1 MSQMLA
7 QRYELVEK
15 IGEGGMAV
23 VYKAR
28 CTYLDRWVAVKIL
41 RDQYA
46 NNPEFVDRF
55 QREARAAARLAHP
68 NIVSIYDVGEDQG
81 RHFIVMEYVQ
91 GENLKDYLCN
101 QGPLSPQMVAEVG
114 QQVAAAL
121 AHAHCRGIIHRDIK
135 PHNLLITPEGQV
147 KVTDFGIARAAA
159 ASSLTET
166 GVVLGSVHYF
176 SPEQARGSSV
186 DVRSDIYALGVVLY
200 ELLTGELPFTGDSP
214 IAIALSHLDSEPKPV
229 AEVCPHIPKNLERAI
244 MKAMAKDP
252 ADRYQTAGELWQDL
266 IEVAGKTAFQNEPTR
281 VLTAAPVREKQ
292 SSVVGNRPKPN
303 RKAMIWVVA
312 TLLFLSVLAGT
323 LFLFRHHFLVPVV
336 TVPSLVGR
344 TAEEARQLLDEK
356 GLVYHVLREQYSEEA
371 EGIVL
376 DQEPK
381 AGSLRKSGVGE
392 KVKVVLSKGREMVEV
407 PDVRGRTQA
416 EAEVMLANKN
426 LSVVTMR
433 EEYDP
438 VTPAGLVLNQE
449 PAPWTQ
455 LPSGGSVS
463 LILSLGPPP
472 QPVPVPDLTGK
483 DVTMA
488 EHELTELGLK
498 LGGISEEPSNIYSAG
513 KVVRTNPPAGTT
525 VTEGDSI
532 SLIVSQGP
540 STETEPMTFTLNL
553 NVPNGPPL
561 QQVEVWVVSGE
572 KQQRVYNEQLAPGQ
586 KINLSLQASPQSSV
600 RVDLDG
606 EPWKEFPVDAGSGT

>member
-7 QRYELVEK
+7 NRYELMEK

-28 CTYLDRWVAVKIL
+28 CTFLDRWVAIKIL

-91 GENLKDYLCN
+91 GENLKDYLSRR
-101 QGPLSPQMVAEVG
+101 GPLAPQTVAEMG

-135 PHNLLITPEGQV
+135 PHNLLVSPEGQV

-176 SPEQARGSSV
+176 SPEQAQGGAV
-186 DVRSDIYALGVVLY
+186 DARSDTYALGVVLY
-200 ELLTGELPFTGDSP
+200 ELLTGEPPFTGDSP
-214 IAIALSHLDSEPKPV
+214 IAIALSHLDSEPPAV
-229 AEVCPHIPKNLERAI
+229 AELCPHVPEDLEQAI

-252 ADRYQTAGELWQDL
+252 AHRYQTAGELNRALAPAASRTRAQ
-266 IEVAGKTAFQNEPTR
+266 EEPTR
-281 VLTAAPVREKQ
+281 VLTAVPGREKATATR
-292 SSVVGNRPKPN
+292 NRPKPN
-303 RKAMIWVVA
+303 RRSTTWVVA
-312 TLLFLSVLAGT
+312 TILLLSVLTGA
-323 LFLFRHHFLVPVV
+323 FLWFRYYFLVPIVE
-336 TVPSLVGR
+336 VPPLLGLQV
-344 TAEEARQLLDEK
+344 EDARLLLAEK
-356 GLVYHVLREQYSEEA
+356 GLDYYVLREVYSEEEA
-371 EGIVL
+371 GVVV

-381 AGSLRKSGVGE
+381 PSSIRKSGVGE
-392 KVKVVLSKGREMVEV
+392 KVGLIVSKGRELAQV
-407 PDVRGRTQA
+407 PDVRGQTQA
-416 EAEVMLANKN
+416 GAAAVLAQKN
-426 LSVVTMR
+426 LEAGTLR

-438 VTPAGLVLNQE
+438 VTPVGLVLGQE
-449 PAPWTQ
+449 PAPRTQ
-455 LPSGGSVS
+455 VPAGTKVALV
-463 LILSLGPPP
+463 LSLGPPP
-472 QPVPVPDLTGK
+472 QPVVVPDLAGK
-483 DVTMA
+483 DLAVA
-488 EHELTELGLK
+488 QSELTALGLE
-498 LGGISEEPSNIYSAG
+498 LGGISEEPSNIYGVG
-513 KVVRTNPPAGTT
+513 KVVRTDPPLGTT
-525 VTEGDSI
+525 VQEGDSI

-540 STETEPMTFTLNL
+540 LAEAELVTFTLNVT
-553 NVPNGPPL
+553 VPDGPP
-561 QQVEVWVVSGE
+561 QQLVEVWVVSAE
-572 KQQRVYNEQLAPGQ
+572 NEQRVFQERLAPG
-586 KINLSLQASPQSSV
+586 KKVSLSLKARPQNKV

-606 EPWKEFPVDAGSGT
+606 DTWKEFPVSAGSGT

>member
-7 QRYELVEK
+7 NRYELMEK

-28 CTYLDRWVAVKIL
+28 CTFLDRWVAIKIL

-91 GENLKDYLCN
+91 GENLKDYLSRR
-101 QGPLSPQMVAEVG
+101 GPLTPQTVAEMG

-135 PHNLLITPEGQV
+135 PHNLLVSPEGQV

-176 SPEQARGSSV
+176 SPEQAQGGAV
-186 DVRSDIYALGVVLY
+186 DARSDTYALGVVLY
-200 ELLTGELPFTGDSP
+200 ELLTGEPPFTGDSP
-214 IAIALSHLDSEPKPV
+214 IAIALSHLDSEPPAV
-229 AEVCPHIPKNLERAI
+229 AELCPHVPEDLEQAI

-252 ADRYQTAGELWQDL
+252 AHRYQTAGELNRALAPAASRTRAQ
-266 IEVAGKTAFQNEPTR
+266 EEPTR
-281 VLTAAPVREKQ
+281 VLTAVPGREKATATR
-292 SSVVGNRPKPN
+292 NRPKPN
-303 RKAMIWVVA
+303 RRSTTWVVA
-312 TLLFLSVLAGT
+312 TILLLSVLTGA
-323 LFLFRHHFLVPVV
+323 FLWFRYYFLVPIVE
-336 TVPSLVGR
+336 VPPLLGLQV
-344 TAEEARQLLDEK
+344 EDARLLLAEK
-356 GLVYHVLREQYSEEA
+356 GLDYYVLREVYSEEEA
-371 EGIVL
+371 GVVV

-381 AGSLRKSGVGE
+381 PSSIRKSGVGE
-392 KVKVVLSKGREMVEV
+392 KVGLIVSKGRELAQV
-407 PDVRGRTQA
+407 PDVRGQTQA
-416 EAEVMLANKN
+416 GAAAVLAQKN
-426 LSVVTMR
+426 LEAGTLR

-438 VTPAGLVLNQE
+438 VTPVGLVLGQE
-449 PAPWTQ
+449 PAPRTQ
-455 LPSGGSVS
+455 VPAGTKVALV
-463 LILSLGPPP
+463 LSLGPPP
-472 QPVPVPDLTGK
+472 QPVVVPDLAGK
-483 DVTMA
+483 DLAVA
-488 EHELTELGLK
+488 QSELTALGLE
-498 LGGISEEPSNIYSAG
+498 LGGISEEPSNIYGVG
-513 KVVRTNPPAGTT
+513 KVVRTDPPLGTT
-525 VTEGDSI
+525 VQEGDSI

-540 STETEPMTFTLNL
+540 LAEAELVTFTLNVT
-553 NVPNGPPL
+553 VPDGPP
-561 QQVEVWVVSGE
+561 QQLVEVWVVSAE
-572 KQQRVYNEQLAPGQ
+572 NEQRVFQERLAPG
-586 KINLSLQASPQSSV
+586 KKVSLSLKARPQNKV

-606 EPWKEFPVDAGSGT
+606 DTWKEFPVSAGSGT

>member
-7 QRYELVEK
+7 NRYELMEK

-28 CTYLDRWVAVKIL
+28 CTFLDRWVAIKIL

-91 GENLKDYLCN
+91 GENLKDYLSRR
-101 QGPLSPQMVAEVG
+101 GPLTPQTVAEMG

-135 PHNLLITPEGQV
+135 PHNLLVSPEGQV

-176 SPEQARGSSV
+176 SPEQAQGGAV
-186 DVRSDIYALGVVLY
+186 DARSDTYALGVVLY
-200 ELLTGELPFTGDSP
+200 ELLTGVPPFTGDSP
-214 IAIALSHLDSEPKPV
+214 IAIALSHLDSEPPAV
-229 AEVCPHIPKNLERAI
+229 AELCPYVPEDLEQAI

-252 ADRYQTAGELWQDL
+252 AHRYQTAGELNRALAPAASRTRAQ
-266 IEVAGKTAFQNEPTR
+266 EEPTR
-281 VLTAAPVREKQ
+281 VLTAVPGREKATATR
-292 SSVVGNRPKPN
+292 NRPKPN
-303 RKAMIWVVA
+303 RRSTTWVVA
-312 TLLFLSVLAGT
+312 TILLLSVLTGA
-323 LFLFRHHFLVPVV
+323 FLWFRYYFLVPIVE
-336 TVPSLVGR
+336 VPPLLGLQV
-344 TAEEARQLLDEK
+344 EDARLLLAEK
-356 GLVYHVLREQYSEEA
+356 GLDYYVLREVYSEEEA
-371 EGIVL
+371 GVVV

-381 AGSLRKSGVGE
+381 PSSIRKSGVGE
-392 KVKVVLSKGREMVEV
+392 KVGLIVSKGRELAQV
-407 PDVRGRTQA
+407 PDVRGQTQA
-416 EAEVMLANKN
+416 GAAAVLAQRNLEAGTL
-426 LSVVTMR
+426 R

-438 VTPAGLVLNQE
+438 VTPVGLVLGQE
-449 PAPWTQ
+449 PAPRTQ
-455 LPSGGSVS
+455 VPAGTKVALV
-463 LILSLGPPP
+463 LSLGPPP
-472 QPVPVPDLTGK
+472 QPVVVPDLAGK
-483 DVTMA
+483 DLAVA
-488 EHELTELGLK
+488 QSELTALGLE
-498 LGGISEEPSNIYSAG
+498 LGGISEEPSNIYGVG
-513 KVVRTNPPAGTT
+513 KVVRTDPPLGTT
-525 VTEGDSI
+525 VQEGDSI

-540 STETEPMTFTLNL
+540 LAEAELVTFTLNVT
-553 NVPNGPPL
+553 VPDGPP
-561 QQVEVWVVSGE
+561 QQLVEVWVVSAE
-572 KQQRVYNEQLAPGQ
+572 NEQRVFQERLAPG
-586 KINLSLQASPQSSV
+586 KKVSLSLKARPQNKV

-606 EPWKEFPVDAGSGT
+606 DTWKEFPVSAGSGT

>member
-7 QRYELVEK
+7 NRYELMEK

-28 CTYLDRWVAVKIL
+28 CTFLDRWVAIKIL

-91 GENLKDYLCN
+91 GENLKDYLSRR
-101 QGPLSPQMVAEVG
+101 GPLTPQTVAEMG

-135 PHNLLITPEGQV
+135 PHNLLVSPEGQV

-176 SPEQARGSSV
+176 SPEQAQGGAV
-186 DVRSDIYALGVVLY
+186 DARSDIYALGVVLY
-200 ELLTGELPFTGDSP
+200 ELLTGEPPFTGDSP
-214 IAIALSHLDSEPKPV
+214 IAIALSHLDSEPPAV
-229 AEVCPHIPKNLERAI
+229 AELCPHVPEDLEQAI

-252 ADRYQTAGELWQDL
+252 AHRYQTAGELNRALAPAASRTRAQ
-266 IEVAGKTAFQNEPTR
+266 EEPTR
-281 VLTAAPVREKQ
+281 VLTAVPGREKATATR
-292 SSVVGNRPKPN
+292 NRPKPN
-303 RKAMIWVVA
+303 RRSTTWVVA
-312 TLLFLSVLAGT
+312 TILLLSVLTGA
-323 LFLFRHHFLVPVV
+323 FLWFRYYFLVPIVE
-336 TVPSLVGR
+336 VPPLLGLQV
-344 TAEEARQLLDEK
+344 EDARLLLAEK
-356 GLVYHVLREQYSEEA
+356 GLDYYVLREVYSEEEA
-371 EGIVL
+371 GVVV

-381 AGSLRKSGVGE
+381 PSSIRKSGVGE
-392 KVKVVLSKGREMVEV
+392 KVGLIVSKGRELAQV
-407 PDVRGRTQA
+407 PDVRGQTQA
-416 EAEVMLANKN
+416 GAAAVLAQRNLEAGTL
-426 LSVVTMR
+426 R

-438 VTPAGLVLNQE
+438 VTPVGLVLGQE
-449 PAPWTQ
+449 PAPRTQ
-455 LPSGGSVS
+455 VPAGTKVALV
-463 LILSLGPPP
+463 LSLGPPP
-472 QPVPVPDLTGK
+472 QPVVVPDLAGK
-483 DVTMA
+483 DLAVA
-488 EHELTELGLK
+488 QSELTALGLE
-498 LGGISEEPSNIYSAG
+498 LGGISEEPSNIYGVG
-513 KVVRTNPPAGTT
+513 KVVRTDPPLGTT
-525 VTEGDSI
+525 VQEGDSI

-540 STETEPMTFTLNL
+540 LAEAELVTFTLNVT
-553 NVPNGPPL
+553 VPDGPP
-561 QQVEVWVVSGE
+561 QQLVEVWVVSAE
-572 KQQRVYNEQLAPGQ
+572 NEQRVFQERLAPG
-586 KINLSLQASPQSSV
+586 KKVSLSLKARPQNKV

-606 EPWKEFPVDAGSGT
+606 DTWKEFPVSAGSGT

>member
-7 QRYELVEK
+7 NRYELMEK

-28 CTYLDRWVAVKIL
+28 CTFLDRWVAIKIL

-91 GENLKDYLCN
+91 GENLKDYLSRR
-101 QGPLSPQMVAEVG
+101 GPLTPQTVAEMG

-135 PHNLLITPEGQV
+135 PHNLLVSPEGQV

-176 SPEQARGSSV
+176 SPEQAQGGAV
-186 DVRSDIYALGVVLY
+186 DARSDIYALGVVLY
-200 ELLTGELPFTGDSP
+200 ELLTGEPPFTGDSP
-214 IAIALSHLDSEPKPV
+214 IAIALSHLDSEPPAV
-229 AEVCPHIPKNLERAI
+229 AELCPYVPEDLEQAI

-252 ADRYQTAGELWQDL
+252 AHRYQTAGELNRALAPAASRTRAQ
-266 IEVAGKTAFQNEPTR
+266 EEPTR
-281 VLTAAPVREKQ
+281 VLTAVPGREKATATR
-292 SSVVGNRPKPN
+292 NRPKPN
-303 RKAMIWVVA
+303 RRSTTWVVA
-312 TLLFLSVLAGT
+312 TILLLSVLTGA
-323 LFLFRHHFLVPVV
+323 FLWFRYYFLVPIVE
-336 TVPSLVGR
+336 VPPLLGLQV
-344 TAEEARQLLDEK
+344 EDARLLLAEK
-356 GLVYHVLREQYSEEA
+356 GLDYYVLREVYSEEEA
-371 EGIVL
+371 GVVV

-381 AGSLRKSGVGE
+381 PSSIRKSGVGE
-392 KVKVVLSKGREMVEV
+392 KVGLIVSKGRELAQV
-407 PDVRGRTQA
+407 PDVRGQTQA
-416 EAEVMLANKN
+416 GAAAVLAQRNLEAGTL
-426 LSVVTMR
+426 R

-438 VTPAGLVLNQE
+438 VTPVGLVLGQE
-449 PAPWTQ
+449 PAPRTQ
-455 LPSGGSVS
+455 VPAGTKVALV
-463 LILSLGPPP
+463 LSLGPPP
-472 QPVPVPDLTGK
+472 QPVVVPDLAGK
-483 DVTMA
+483 DLAVA
-488 EHELTELGLK
+488 QSELTASGLE
-498 LGGISEEPSNIYSAG
+498 LGGISEEPSNIYGVG
-513 KVVRTNPPAGTT
+513 KVVRTDPPLGTT
-525 VTEGDSI
+525 VQEGDSI

-540 STETEPMTFTLNL
+540 LAEAELVTFTLNVT
-553 NVPNGPPL
+553 VPDGPP
-561 QQVEVWVVSGE
+561 QQLVEVWVVSAE
-572 KQQRVYNEQLAPGQ
+572 NEQRVFQERLAPG
-586 KINLSLQASPQSSV
+586 KKVSLSLKARPQNKV

-606 EPWKEFPVDAGSGT
+606 DTWKEFPVSAGSGT

>member
-7 QRYELVEK
+7 NRYELMEK

-28 CTYLDRWVAVKIL
+28 CTFLDRWVAIKIL

-91 GENLKDYLCN
+91 GENLKDYLSRR
-101 QGPLSPQMVAEVG
+101 GPLTPQTVAEMG

-135 PHNLLITPEGQV
+135 PHNLLVSPEGQV

-176 SPEQARGSSV
+176 SPEQAQGGAV
-186 DVRSDIYALGVVLY
+186 DARSDIYALGVVLY
-200 ELLTGELPFTGDSP
+200 ELLTGEPPFTGDSP
-214 IAIALSHLDSEPKPV
+214 IAIALSHLDSEPPAV
-229 AEVCPHIPKNLERAI
+229 AELCPHVPEDLEQAI

-252 ADRYQTAGELWQDL
+252 AHRYQTAGELNRALAPAASRTRAQ
-266 IEVAGKTAFQNEPTR
+266 EEPTR
-281 VLTAAPVREKQ
+281 VLTAVPGREKATATR
-292 SSVVGNRPKPN
+292 NRPKPN
-303 RKAMIWVVA
+303 RRSTTWVVA
-312 TLLFLSVLAGT
+312 TILLLSVLTGA
-323 LFLFRHHFLVPVV
+323 FLWFRYYFLVPIVE
-336 TVPSLVGR
+336 VPPLLGLQV
-344 TAEEARQLLDEK
+344 EDARLLLAEK
-356 GLVYHVLREQYSEEA
+356 GLDYYVLREVYSEEEA
-371 EGIVL
+371 GVVV

-381 AGSLRKSGVGE
+381 PSSIRKSGVGE
-392 KVKVVLSKGREMVEV
+392 KVGLIVSKGRELAQV
-407 PDVRGRTQA
+407 PDVRGQTQA
-416 EAEVMLANKN
+416 GAAAVLAQKN
-426 LSVVTMR
+426 LEAGTLR

-438 VTPAGLVLNQE
+438 VTPVGLVLGQE
-449 PAPWTQ
+449 PAPRTQ
-455 LPSGGSVS
+455 VPAGTKVALV
-463 LILSLGPPP
+463 LSLGPPP
-472 QPVPVPDLTGK
+472 QPVVVPDLAGK
-483 DVTMA
+483 DLAVA
-488 EHELTELGLK
+488 QSELTALGLE
-498 LGGISEEPSNIYSAG
+498 LGGISEEPSNIYGVG
-513 KVVRTNPPAGTT
+513 KVVRTDPPLGTT
-525 VTEGDSI
+525 VQEGDSI

-540 STETEPMTFTLNL
+540 LAEAELVTFTLNVT
-553 NVPNGPPL
+553 VPDGPP
-561 QQVEVWVVSGE
+561 QQLVEVWVVSAE
-572 KQQRVYNEQLAPGQ
+572 NEQRVFQERLAPG
-586 KINLSLQASPQSSV
+586 KKVSLSLKARPQNKV

-606 EPWKEFPVDAGSGT
+606 DTWKEFPVSAGSGT

>member
-7 QRYELVEK
+7 NRYELMEK

-28 CTYLDRWVAVKIL
+28 CTFLDRWVAIKIL

-91 GENLKDYLCN
+91 GENLKDYLSRR
-101 QGPLSPQMVAEVG
+101 GPLAPQTVAEMG

-135 PHNLLITPEGQV
+135 PHNLLVSPEGQV

-176 SPEQARGSSV
+176 SPEQAQGGAV
-186 DVRSDIYALGVVLY
+186 DARSDTYALGVVLY
-200 ELLTGELPFTGDSP
+200 ELLTGVPPFTGDSP
-214 IAIALSHLDSEPKPV
+214 IAIALSHLDSEPPAV
-229 AEVCPHIPKNLERAI
+229 AELCPHVPEDLEQAI

-252 ADRYQTAGELWQDL
+252 AHRYQTAGELNRALAPAASRTRAQ
-266 IEVAGKTAFQNEPTR
+266 EEPTR
-281 VLTAAPVREKQ
+281 VLTAVPGREKATATR
-292 SSVVGNRPKPN
+292 NRPKPN
-303 RKAMIWVVA
+303 RRSTTWVVA
-312 TLLFLSVLAGT
+312 TILLLSVLTGA
-323 LFLFRHHFLVPVV
+323 FLWFRYYFLVPIVE
-336 TVPSLVGR
+336 VPPLLGLQV
-344 TAEEARQLLDEK
+344 EDARLLLAEK
-356 GLVYHVLREQYSEEA
+356 GLDYYVLREVYSEEEA
-371 EGIVL
+371 GVVV

-381 AGSLRKSGVGE
+381 PSSIRKSGVGE
-392 KVKVVLSKGREMVEV
+392 KVGLIVSKGRELAQV
-407 PDVRGRTQA
+407 PDVRGQTQA
-416 EAEVMLANKN
+416 GAAAVLAQKN
-426 LSVVTMR
+426 LEAGTLR

-438 VTPAGLVLNQE
+438 VTPVGLVLGQE
-449 PAPWTQ
+449 PAPRTQ
-455 LPSGGSVS
+455 VPAGTKVALV
-463 LILSLGPPP
+463 LSLGPPP
-472 QPVPVPDLTGK
+472 QPVVVPDLAGK
-483 DVTMA
+483 DLAVA
-488 EHELTELGLK
+488 QSELTALGLE
-498 LGGISEEPSNIYSAG
+498 LGGISEEPSNIYGVG
-513 KVVRTNPPAGTT
+513 KVVRTDPPLGTT
-525 VTEGDSI
+525 VQEGDSI

-540 STETEPMTFTLNL
+540 LAEAELVTFTLNVT
-553 NVPNGPPL
+553 VPDGPP
-561 QQVEVWVVSGE
+561 QQLVEVWVVSAE
-572 KQQRVYNEQLAPGQ
+572 NEQRVFQERLAPG
-586 KINLSLQASPQSSV
+586 KKVSLSLKARPQNKV

-606 EPWKEFPVDAGSGT
+606 DTWKEFPVSAGSGT

>member
-7 QRYELVEK
+7 NRYELMEK

-28 CTYLDRWVAVKIL
+28 CTFLDRWVAIKIL

-91 GENLKDYLCN
+91 GENLKDYLSRR
-101 QGPLSPQMVAEVG
+101 GPLAPQTVAEMG

-135 PHNLLITPEGQV
+135 PHNLLVSPEGQV

-176 SPEQARGSSV
+176 SPEQAQGGAV
-186 DVRSDIYALGVVLY
+186 DARSDIYALGVVLY
-200 ELLTGELPFTGDSP
+200 ELLTGVPPFTGDSP
-214 IAIALSHLDSEPKPV
+214 IAIALSHLDSEPPAV
-229 AEVCPHIPKNLERAI
+229 AELCPYVPEDLEQAI

-252 ADRYQTAGELWQDL
+252 AHRYQTAGELNRALAPAASRTGAQ
-266 IEVAGKTAFQNEPTR
+266 EEPTR
-281 VLTAAPVREKQ
+281 VLTAVPGREKATATR
-292 SSVVGNRPKPN
+292 NRPKPN
-303 RKAMIWVVA
+303 RRSTTWVVA
-312 TLLFLSVLAGT
+312 TILLLSVLTGA
-323 LFLFRHHFLVPVV
+323 FLWFRYYFLVPIVE
-336 TVPSLVGR
+336 VPPLLGLQV
-344 TAEEARQLLDEK
+344 EDARLLLAEK
-356 GLVYHVLREQYSEEA
+356 GLDYYVLREVYSEEEA
-371 EGIVL
+371 GVVV

-381 AGSLRKSGVGE
+381 PSSIRKSGVGE
-392 KVKVVLSKGREMVEV
+392 KVGLIVSKGRELAQV
-407 PDVRGRTQA
+407 PDVRGQTQA
-416 EAEVMLANKN
+416 GAAAVLAQRNLEAGTL
-426 LSVVTMR
+426 R

-438 VTPAGLVLNQE
+438 VTPVGLVLGQE
-449 PAPWTQ
+449 PAPRTQ
-455 LPSGGSVS
+455 VPAGTKVALV
-463 LILSLGPPP
+463 LSLGPPP
-472 QPVPVPDLTGK
+472 QPVVVPDLAGK
-483 DVTMA
+483 DLAVA
-488 EHELTELGLK
+488 QSELTASGLE
-498 LGGISEEPSNIYSAG
+498 LGGISEEPSNIYGVG
-513 KVVRTNPPAGTT
+513 KVVRTDPPLGTT
-525 VTEGDSI
+525 VQEGDSI

-540 STETEPMTFTLNL
+540 LAEAELVTFTLNVT
-553 NVPNGPPL
+553 VPDGPP
-561 QQVEVWVVSGE
+561 QQLVEVWVVSAE
-572 KQQRVYNEQLAPGQ
+572 NEQRVFQERLAPG
-586 KINLSLQASPQSSV
+586 KKVSLSLKARPQNKV

-606 EPWKEFPVDAGSGT
+606 DTWKEFPVSAGSGT

>member
-7 QRYELVEK
+7 NRYELMEK

-28 CTYLDRWVAVKIL
+28 CTFLDRWVAIKIL

-91 GENLKDYLCN
+91 GENLKDYLSRR
-101 QGPLSPQMVAEVG
+101 GPLAPQTVAEMG

-135 PHNLLITPEGQV
+135 PHNLLVSPEGQV

-176 SPEQARGSSV
+176 SPEQAQGGAV
-186 DVRSDIYALGVVLY
+186 DARSDTYALGVVLY
-200 ELLTGELPFTGDSP
+200 ELLTGVPPFTGDSP
-214 IAIALSHLDSEPKPV
+214 IAIALSHLDSEPPAV
-229 AEVCPHIPKNLERAI
+229 AELCPYVPEDLEQAI

-252 ADRYQTAGELWQDL
+252 AHRYQTAGELNRALAPAASRTGAQ
-266 IEVAGKTAFQNEPTR
+266 EEPTR
-281 VLTAAPVREKQ
+281 VLTAVPGREKATATR
-292 SSVVGNRPKPN
+292 NRPKPN
-303 RKAMIWVVA
+303 RRSTTWVVA
-312 TLLFLSVLAGT
+312 TILLLSVLTGA
-323 LFLFRHHFLVPVV
+323 FLWFRYYFLVPIVE
-336 TVPSLVGR
+336 VPPLLGLQV
-344 TAEEARQLLDEK
+344 EDARLLLAEK
-356 GLVYHVLREQYSEEA
+356 GLDYYVLREVYSEEEA
-371 EGIVL
+371 GVVV

-381 AGSLRKSGVGE
+381 PSSIRKSGVGE
-392 KVKVVLSKGREMVEV
+392 KVGLIVSKGRELAQV
-407 PDVRGRTQA
+407 PDVRGQTQA
-416 EAEVMLANKN
+416 GAAAVLAQRNLEAGTL
-426 LSVVTMR
+426 R

-438 VTPAGLVLNQE
+438 VTPVGLVLGQE
-449 PAPWTQ
+449 PAPRTQ
-455 LPSGGSVS
+455 VPAGTKVALV
-463 LILSLGPPP
+463 LSLGPPP
-472 QPVPVPDLTGK
+472 QPVVVPDLAGK
-483 DVTMA
+483 DLAVA
-488 EHELTELGLK
+488 QSELTASGLE
-498 LGGISEEPSNIYSAG
+498 LGGISEEPSNIYGVG
-513 KVVRTNPPAGTT
+513 KVVRTDPPLGTT
-525 VTEGDSI
+525 VQEGDSI

-540 STETEPMTFTLNL
+540 LAEAELVTFTLNVT
-553 NVPNGPPL
+553 VPDGPP
-561 QQVEVWVVSGE
+561 QQLVEVWVVSAE
-572 KQQRVYNEQLAPGQ
+572 NEQRVFQERLAPG
-586 KINLSLQASPQSSV
+586 KKVSLSLKARPQNKV

-606 EPWKEFPVDAGSGT
+606 DTWKEFPVSAGSGT

>member
-7 QRYELVEK
+7 NRYELMEK

-28 CTYLDRWVAVKIL
+28 CTFLDRWVAIKIL

-91 GENLKDYLCN
+91 GENLKDYLSRR
-101 QGPLSPQMVAEVG
+101 GPLAPQTVAEMG

-135 PHNLLITPEGQV
+135 PHNLLVSPEGQV

-176 SPEQARGSSV
+176 SPEQAQGGAV
-186 DVRSDIYALGVVLY
+186 DARSDTYALGVVLY
-200 ELLTGELPFTGDSP
+200 ELLTGVPPFTGDSP
-214 IAIALSHLDSEPKPV
+214 IAIALSHLDSEPPAV
-229 AEVCPHIPKNLERAI
+229 AELCPYVPEDLEQAI

-252 ADRYQTAGELWQDL
+252 AHRYQTAGELNRALAPAASRTGAQ
-266 IEVAGKTAFQNEPTR
+266 EEPTR
-281 VLTAAPVREKQ
+281 VLTAVPGREKATATR
-292 SSVVGNRPKPN
+292 NRPKPN
-303 RKAMIWVVA
+303 RRSTTWVVA
-312 TLLFLSVLAGT
+312 TILLLSVLTGA
-323 LFLFRHHFLVPVV
+323 FLWFRYYFLVPIVE
-336 TVPSLVGR
+336 VPPLLGLQV
-344 TAEEARQLLDEK
+344 EDARLLLAEK
-356 GLVYHVLREQYSEEA
+356 GLDYYVLREVYSEEEA
-371 EGIVL
+371 GVVV

-381 AGSLRKSGVGE
+381 PSSIRKSGVGE
-392 KVKVVLSKGREMVEV
+392 KVGLIVSKGRELAQV
-407 PDVRGRTQA
+407 PDVRGQTQA
-416 EAEVMLANKN
+416 GAAAVLAQKN
-426 LSVVTMR
+426 LEAGTLR

-438 VTPAGLVLNQE
+438 VTPVGLVLGQE
-449 PAPWTQ
+449 PAPRTQ
-455 LPSGGSVS
+455 VPAGTKVALV
-463 LILSLGPPP
+463 LSLGPPP
-472 QPVPVPDLTGK
+472 QPVVVPDLAGK
-483 DVTMA
+483 DLAVA
-488 EHELTELGLK
+488 QSELTASGLE
-498 LGGISEEPSNIYSAG
+498 LGGISEEPSNIYGVG
-513 KVVRTNPPAGTT
+513 KVVRTDPPLGTT
-525 VTEGDSI
+525 VQEGDSI

-540 STETEPMTFTLNL
+540 LAEAELVTFTLNVT
-553 NVPNGPPL
+553 VPDGPP
-561 QQVEVWVVSGE
+561 QQLVEVWVVSAE
-572 KQQRVYNEQLAPGQ
+572 NEQRVFQERLAPG
-586 KINLSLQASPQSSV
+586 KKVSLSLKARPQNKV

-606 EPWKEFPVDAGSGT
+606 DTWKEFPVSAGSGT

>member
-7 QRYELVEK
+7 NRYELMEK

-28 CTYLDRWVAVKIL
+28 CTFLDRWVAIKIL

-91 GENLKDYLCN
+91 GENLKDYLSRR
-101 QGPLSPQMVAEVG
+101 GPLTPQTVAEMG

-135 PHNLLITPEGQV
+135 PHNLLVSPEGQV

-176 SPEQARGSSV
+176 SPEQAQGGAV
-186 DVRSDIYALGVVLY
+186 DARSDTYALGVVLY
-200 ELLTGELPFTGDSP
+200 ELLTGVPPFTGDSP
-214 IAIALSHLDSEPKPV
+214 IAIALSHLDSEPPAV
-229 AEVCPHIPKNLERAI
+229 AELCPYVPEDLEQAI

-252 ADRYQTAGELWQDL
+252 AHRYQTAGELNRALAPAASRTGAQ
-266 IEVAGKTAFQNEPTR
+266 EEPTR
-281 VLTAAPVREKQ
+281 VLTAVPGREKATATR
-292 SSVVGNRPKPN
+292 NRPKPN
-303 RKAMIWVVA
+303 RRSTTWVVA
-312 TLLFLSVLAGT
+312 TILLLSVLTGA
-323 LFLFRHHFLVPVV
+323 FLWFRYYFLVPIVE
-336 TVPSLVGR
+336 VPPLLGLQV
-344 TAEEARQLLDEK
+344 EDARLLLAEK
-356 GLVYHVLREQYSEEA
+356 GLDYYVLREVYSEEEA
-371 EGIVL
+371 GVVV

-381 AGSLRKSGVGE
+381 PSSIRKSGVGE
-392 KVKVVLSKGREMVEV
+392 KVGLIVSKGRELAQV
-407 PDVRGRTQA
+407 PDVRGQTQA
-416 EAEVMLANKN
+416 GAAAVLAQRNLEAGTL
-426 LSVVTMR
+426 R

-438 VTPAGLVLNQE
+438 VTPVGLVLGQE
-449 PAPWTQ
+449 PAPRTQ
-455 LPSGGSVS
+455 VPAGTKVALV
-463 LILSLGPPP
+463 LSLGPPP
-472 QPVPVPDLTGK
+472 QPVVVPDLAGK
-483 DVTMA
+483 DLAVA
-488 EHELTELGLK
+488 QSELTASGLE
-498 LGGISEEPSNIYSAG
+498 LGGISEEPSNIYGVG
-513 KVVRTNPPAGTT
+513 KVVRTDPPLGTT
-525 VTEGDSI
+525 VQEGDSI

-540 STETEPMTFTLNL
+540 LAEAELVTFTLNVT
-553 NVPNGPPL
+553 VPDGPP
-561 QQVEVWVVSGE
+561 QQLVEVWVVSAE
-572 KQQRVYNEQLAPGQ
+572 NEQRVFQERLAPG
-586 KINLSLQASPQSSV
+586 KKVSLSLKARPQNKV

-606 EPWKEFPVDAGSGT
+606 DTWKEFPVSAGSGT

>member
-7 QRYELVEK
+7 NRYELMEK

-28 CTYLDRWVAVKIL
+28 CTFLDRWVAIKIL

-91 GENLKDYLCN
+91 GENLKDYLSRR
-101 QGPLSPQMVAEVG
+101 GPLTPQTVAEMG

-135 PHNLLITPEGQV
+135 PHNLLVSPEGQV

-176 SPEQARGSSV
+176 SPEQAQGGAV
-186 DVRSDIYALGVVLY
+186 DARSDIYALGVVLY
-200 ELLTGELPFTGDSP
+200 ELLTGEPPFTGDSP
-214 IAIALSHLDSEPKPV
+214 IAIALSHLDSEPPAV
-229 AEVCPHIPKNLERAI
+229 AELCPHVPEDLEQAI

-252 ADRYQTAGELWQDL
+252 AHRYQTAGELNRALAPAASRTGAQ
-266 IEVAGKTAFQNEPTR
+266 EEPTR
-281 VLTAAPVREKQ
+281 VLTAVPGREKATATR
-292 SSVVGNRPKPN
+292 NRPKPN
-303 RKAMIWVVA
+303 RRSTTWVVA
-312 TLLFLSVLAGT
+312 TILLLSVLTGA
-323 LFLFRHHFLVPVV
+323 FLWFRYYFLVPIVE
-336 TVPSLVGR
+336 VPPLLGLQV
-344 TAEEARQLLDEK
+344 EDARLLLAEK
-356 GLVYHVLREQYSEEA
+356 GLDYYVLREVYSEEEA
-371 EGIVL
+371 GVVV

-381 AGSLRKSGVGE
+381 PSSIRKSGVGE
-392 KVKVVLSKGREMVEV
+392 KVGLIVSKGRELAQV
-407 PDVRGRTQA
+407 PDVRGQTQA
-416 EAEVMLANKN
+416 GAAAVLAQKN
-426 LSVVTMR
+426 LEAGTLR

-438 VTPAGLVLNQE
+438 VTPVGLVLGQE
-449 PAPWTQ
+449 PAPRTQ
-455 LPSGGSVS
+455 VPAGTKVALV
-463 LILSLGPPP
+463 LSLGPPP
-472 QPVPVPDLTGK
+472 QPVVVPDLAGK
-483 DVTMA
+483 DLAVA
-488 EHELTELGLK
+488 QSELTALGLE
-498 LGGISEEPSNIYSAG
+498 LGGISEEPSNIYGVG
-513 KVVRTNPPAGTT
+513 KVVRTDPPLGTT
-525 VTEGDSI
+525 VQEGDSI

-540 STETEPMTFTLNL
+540 LAEAELVTFTLNVT
-553 NVPNGPPL
+553 VPDGPP
-561 QQVEVWVVSGE
+561 QQLVEVWVVSAE
-572 KQQRVYNEQLAPGQ
+572 NEQRVFQERLAPG
-586 KINLSLQASPQSSV
+586 KKVSLSLKARPQNKV

-606 EPWKEFPVDAGSGT
+606 DTWKEFPVSAGSGT

>member
-7 QRYELVEK
+7 NRYELMEK

-28 CTYLDRWVAVKIL
+28 CTFLDRWVAIKIL

-91 GENLKDYLCN
+91 GENLKDYLSRR
-101 QGPLSPQMVAEVG
+101 GPLTPQTVAEMG

-135 PHNLLITPEGQV
+135 PHNLLVSPEGQV

-176 SPEQARGSSV
+176 SPEQAQGGAV
-186 DVRSDIYALGVVLY
+186 DARSDTYALGVVLY
-200 ELLTGELPFTGDSP
+200 ELLTGVPPFTGDSP
-214 IAIALSHLDSEPKPV
+214 IAIALSHLDSEPPAV
-229 AEVCPHIPKNLERAI
+229 AELCPHVPEDLEQAI

-252 ADRYQTAGELWQDL
+252 AHRYQTAGELNRALAPAASRTRAQ
-266 IEVAGKTAFQNEPTR
+266 EEPTR
-281 VLTAAPVREKQ
+281 VLTAVPGREKATATR
-292 SSVVGNRPKPN
+292 NRPKPN
-303 RKAMIWVVA
+303 RRSTTWVVA
-312 TLLFLSVLAGT
+312 TILLLSVLTGA
-323 LFLFRHHFLVPVV
+323 FLWFRYYFLVPIVE
-336 TVPSLVGR
+336 VPPLLGLQV
-344 TAEEARQLLDEK
+344 EDARLLLAEK
-356 GLVYHVLREQYSEEA
+356 GLDYYVLREVYSEEEA
-371 EGIVL
+371 GVVV

-381 AGSLRKSGVGE
+381 PSSIRKSGVGE
-392 KVKVVLSKGREMVEV
+392 KVGLIVSKGRELAQV
-407 PDVRGRTQA
+407 PDVRGQTQA
-416 EAEVMLANKN
+416 GAAAVLAQKN
-426 LSVVTMR
+426 LEAGTLR

-438 VTPAGLVLNQE
+438 VTPVGLVLGQE
-449 PAPWTQ
+449 PAPRTQ
-455 LPSGGSVS
+455 VPAGTKVALV
-463 LILSLGPPP
+463 LSLGPPP
-472 QPVPVPDLTGK
+472 QPVVVPDLAGK
-483 DVTMA
+483 DLAVA
-488 EHELTELGLK
+488 QSELTALGLE
-498 LGGISEEPSNIYSAG
+498 LGGISEEPSNIYGVG
-513 KVVRTNPPAGTT
+513 KVVRTDPPLGTT
-525 VTEGDSI
+525 VQEGDSI

-540 STETEPMTFTLNL
+540 LAEAELVTFTLNVT
-553 NVPNGPPL
+553 VPDGPP
-561 QQVEVWVVSGE
+561 QQLVEVWVVSAE
-572 KQQRVYNEQLAPGQ
+572 NEQRVFQERLAPG
-586 KINLSLQASPQSSV
+586 KKVSLSLKARPQNKV

-606 EPWKEFPVDAGSGT
+606 DTWKEFPVSAGSGT

>member
-7 QRYELVEK
+7 NRYELMEK

-28 CTYLDRWVAVKIL
+28 CTFLDRWVAIKIL

-91 GENLKDYLCN
+91 GENLKDYLSRR
-101 QGPLSPQMVAEVG
+101 GPLTPQTVAEMG

-135 PHNLLITPEGQV
+135 PHNLLVSPEGQV

-176 SPEQARGSSV
+176 SPEQAQGGAV
-186 DVRSDIYALGVVLY
+186 DARSDIYALGVVLY
-200 ELLTGELPFTGDSP
+200 ELLTGVPPFTGDSP
-214 IAIALSHLDSEPKPV
+214 IAIALSHLDSEPPAV
-229 AEVCPHIPKNLERAI
+229 AELCPYVPEDLEQAI

-252 ADRYQTAGELWQDL
+252 AHRYQTAGELNRALAPAASRTRAQ
-266 IEVAGKTAFQNEPTR
+266 EEPTR
-281 VLTAAPVREKQ
+281 VLTAVPGREKATATR
-292 SSVVGNRPKPN
+292 NRPKPN
-303 RKAMIWVVA
+303 RRSTTWVVA
-312 TLLFLSVLAGT
+312 TILLLSVLTGA
-323 LFLFRHHFLVPVV
+323 FLWFRYYFLVPIVE
-336 TVPSLVGR
+336 VPPLLGLQV
-344 TAEEARQLLDEK
+344 EDARLLLAEK
-356 GLVYHVLREQYSEEA
+356 GLDYYVLREVYSEEEA
-371 EGIVL
+371 GVVV

-381 AGSLRKSGVGE
+381 PSSIRKSGVGE
-392 KVKVVLSKGREMVEV
+392 KVGLIVSKGRELAQV
-407 PDVRGRTQA
+407 PDVRGQTQA
-416 EAEVMLANKN
+416 GAAAVLAQKN
-426 LSVVTMR
+426 LEAGTLR

-438 VTPAGLVLNQE
+438 VTPVGLVLGQE
-449 PAPWTQ
+449 PAPRTQ
-455 LPSGGSVS
+455 VPAGTKVALV
-463 LILSLGPPP
+463 LSLGPPP
-472 QPVPVPDLTGK
+472 QPVVVPDLAGK
-483 DVTMA
+483 DLAVA
-488 EHELTELGLK
+488 QSELTALGLE
-498 LGGISEEPSNIYSAG
+498 LGGISEEPSNIYGVG
-513 KVVRTNPPAGTT
+513 KVVRTDPPLGTT
-525 VTEGDSI
+525 VQEGDSI

-540 STETEPMTFTLNL
+540 LAEAELVTFTLNVT
-553 NVPNGPPL
+553 VPDGPP
-561 QQVEVWVVSGE
+561 QQLVEVWVVSAE
-572 KQQRVYNEQLAPGQ
+572 NEQRVFQERLAPG
-586 KINLSLQASPQSSV
+586 KKVSLSLKARPQNKV

-606 EPWKEFPVDAGSGT
+606 DTWKEFPVSAGSGT

>member
-7 QRYELVEK
+7 NRYELMEK

-28 CTYLDRWVAVKIL
+28 CTFLDRWVAIKIL

-91 GENLKDYLCN
+91 GENLKDYLSRR
-101 QGPLSPQMVAEVG
+101 GPLTPQTVAEMG

-135 PHNLLITPEGQV
+135 PHNLLVSPEGQV

-176 SPEQARGSSV
+176 SPEQAQGGAV
-186 DVRSDIYALGVVLY
+186 DARSDTYALGVVLY
-200 ELLTGELPFTGDSP
+200 ELLTGVPPFTGDSP
-214 IAIALSHLDSEPKPV
+214 IAIALSHLDSEPPAV
-229 AEVCPHIPKNLERAI
+229 AELCPHVPEDLEQAI

-252 ADRYQTAGELWQDL
+252 AHRYQTAGELNRALAPAASRTRAQ
-266 IEVAGKTAFQNEPTR
+266 EEPTR
-281 VLTAAPVREKQ
+281 VLTAVPGREKATATR
-292 SSVVGNRPKPN
+292 NRPKPN
-303 RKAMIWVVA
+303 RRSTTWVVA
-312 TLLFLSVLAGT
+312 TILLLSVLTGA
-323 LFLFRHHFLVPVV
+323 FLWFRYYFLVPIVE
-336 TVPSLVGR
+336 VPPLLGLQV
-344 TAEEARQLLDEK
+344 EDARLLLAEK
-356 GLVYHVLREQYSEEA
+356 GLDYYVLREVYSEEEA
-371 EGIVL
+371 GVVV

-381 AGSLRKSGVGE
+381 PSSIRKSGVGE
-392 KVKVVLSKGREMVEV
+392 KVGLIVSKGRELAQV
-407 PDVRGRTQA
+407 PDVRGQTQA
-416 EAEVMLANKN
+416 GAAAVLAQRNLEAGTL
-426 LSVVTMR
+426 R

-438 VTPAGLVLNQE
+438 VTPVGLVLGQE
-449 PAPWTQ
+449 PAPRTQ
-455 LPSGGSVS
+455 VPAGTKVALV
-463 LILSLGPPP
+463 LSLGPPP
-472 QPVPVPDLTGK
+472 QPVVVPDLAGK
-483 DVTMA
+483 DLAVA
-488 EHELTELGLK
+488 QSELTALGLE
-498 LGGISEEPSNIYSAG
+498 LGGISEEPSNIYGVG
-513 KVVRTNPPAGTT
+513 KVVRTDPPLGTT
-525 VTEGDSI
+525 VQEGDSI

-540 STETEPMTFTLNL
+540 LAEAELVTFTLNVT
-553 NVPNGPPL
+553 VPDGPP
-561 QQVEVWVVSGE
+561 QQLVEVWVVSAE
-572 KQQRVYNEQLAPGQ
+572 NEQRVFQERLAPG
-586 KINLSLQASPQSSV
+586 KKVSLSLKARPQNKV

-606 EPWKEFPVDAGSGT
+606 DTWKEFPVSAGSGT

>member
-7 QRYELVEK
+7 NRYELMEK

-28 CTYLDRWVAVKIL
+28 CTFLDRWVAIKIL

-91 GENLKDYLCN
+91 GENLKDYLSRR
-101 QGPLSPQMVAEVG
+101 GPLTPQTVAEMG

-135 PHNLLITPEGQV
+135 PHNLLVSPEGQV

-176 SPEQARGSSV
+176 SPEQAQGGAV
-186 DVRSDIYALGVVLY
+186 DARSDIYALGVVLY
-200 ELLTGELPFTGDSP
+200 ELLTGEPPFTGDSP
-214 IAIALSHLDSEPKPV
+214 IAIALSHLDSEPPAV
-229 AEVCPHIPKNLERAI
+229 AELCPYVPEDLEQAI

-252 ADRYQTAGELWQDL
+252 AHRYQTAGELNRALAPAASRTRAQ
-266 IEVAGKTAFQNEPTR
+266 EEPTR
-281 VLTAAPVREKQ
+281 VLTAVPGREKATATR
-292 SSVVGNRPKPN
+292 NRPKPN
-303 RKAMIWVVA
+303 RRSTTWVVA
-312 TLLFLSVLAGT
+312 TILLLSVLTGA
-323 LFLFRHHFLVPVV
+323 FLWFRYYFLVPIVE
-336 TVPSLVGR
+336 VPPLLGLQV
-344 TAEEARQLLDEK
+344 EDARLLLAEK
-356 GLVYHVLREQYSEEA
+356 GLDYYVLREVYSEEEA
-371 EGIVL
+371 GVVV

-381 AGSLRKSGVGE
+381 PSSIRKSGVGE
-392 KVKVVLSKGREMVEV
+392 KVGLIVSKGRELAQV
-407 PDVRGRTQA
+407 PDVRGQTQA
-416 EAEVMLANKN
+416 GAAAVLAQKN
-426 LSVVTMR
+426 LEAGTLR

-438 VTPAGLVLNQE
+438 VTPVGLVLGQE
-449 PAPWTQ
+449 PAPRTQ
-455 LPSGGSVS
+455 VPAGTKVALV
-463 LILSLGPPP
+463 LSLGPPP
-472 QPVPVPDLTGK
+472 QPVVVPDLAGK
-483 DVTMA
+483 DLAVA
-488 EHELTELGLK
+488 QSELTASGLE
-498 LGGISEEPSNIYSAG
+498 LGGISEEPSNIYGVG
-513 KVVRTNPPAGTT
+513 KVVRTDPPLGTT
-525 VTEGDSI
+525 VQEGDSI

-540 STETEPMTFTLNL
+540 LAEAELVTFTLNVT
-553 NVPNGPPL
+553 VPDGPP
-561 QQVEVWVVSGE
+561 QQLVEVWVVSAE
-572 KQQRVYNEQLAPGQ
+572 NEQRVFQERLAPG
-586 KINLSLQASPQSSV
+586 KKVSLSLKARPQNKV

-606 EPWKEFPVDAGSGT
+606 DTWKEFPVSAGSGT

>member
-7 QRYELVEK
+7 NRYELMEK

-28 CTYLDRWVAVKIL
+28 CTFLDRWVAIKIL

-91 GENLKDYLCN
+91 GENLKDYLSRR
-101 QGPLSPQMVAEVG
+101 GPLTPQTVAEMG

-135 PHNLLITPEGQV
+135 PHNLLVSPEGQV

-176 SPEQARGSSV
+176 SPEQAQGGAV
-186 DVRSDIYALGVVLY
+186 DARSDIYALGVVLY
-200 ELLTGELPFTGDSP
+200 ELLTGEPPFTGDSP
-214 IAIALSHLDSEPKPV
+214 IAIALSHLDSEPPAV
-229 AEVCPHIPKNLERAI
+229 AELCPYVPEDLEQAI

-252 ADRYQTAGELWQDL
+252 AHRYQTAGELNRALAPAASRTGAQ
-266 IEVAGKTAFQNEPTR
+266 EEPTR
-281 VLTAAPVREKQ
+281 VLTAVPGREKATATR
-292 SSVVGNRPKPN
+292 NRPKPN
-303 RKAMIWVVA
+303 RRSTTWVVA
-312 TLLFLSVLAGT
+312 TILLLSVLTGA
-323 LFLFRHHFLVPVV
+323 FLWFRYYFLVPIVE
-336 TVPSLVGR
+336 VPPLLGLQV
-344 TAEEARQLLDEK
+344 EDARLLLAEK
-356 GLVYHVLREQYSEEA
+356 GLDYYVLREVYSEEEA
-371 EGIVL
+371 GVVV

-381 AGSLRKSGVGE
+381 PSSIRKSGVGE
-392 KVKVVLSKGREMVEV
+392 KVGLIVSKGRELAQV
-407 PDVRGRTQA
+407 PDVRGQTQA
-416 EAEVMLANKN
+416 GAAAVLAQKN
-426 LSVVTMR
+426 LEAGTLR

-438 VTPAGLVLNQE
+438 VTPVGLVLGQE
-449 PAPWTQ
+449 PAPRTQ
-455 LPSGGSVS
+455 VPAGTKVALV
-463 LILSLGPPP
+463 LSLGPPP
-472 QPVPVPDLTGK
+472 QPVVVPDLAGK
-483 DVTMA
+483 DLAVA
-488 EHELTELGLK
+488 QSELTALGLE
-498 LGGISEEPSNIYSAG
+498 LGGISEEPSNIYGVG
-513 KVVRTNPPAGTT
+513 KVVRTDPPLGTT
-525 VTEGDSI
+525 VQEGDSI

-540 STETEPMTFTLNL
+540 LAEAELVTFTLNVT
-553 NVPNGPPL
+553 VPDGPP
-561 QQVEVWVVSGE
+561 QQLVEVWVVSAE
-572 KQQRVYNEQLAPGQ
+572 NEQRVFQERLAPG
-586 KINLSLQASPQSSV
+586 KKVSLSLKARPQNKV

-606 EPWKEFPVDAGSGT
+606 DTWKEFPVSAGSGT